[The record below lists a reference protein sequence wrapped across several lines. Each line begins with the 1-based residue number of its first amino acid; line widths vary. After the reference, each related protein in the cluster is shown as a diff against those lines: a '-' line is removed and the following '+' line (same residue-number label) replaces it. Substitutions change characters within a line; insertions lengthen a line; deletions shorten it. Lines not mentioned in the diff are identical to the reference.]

1 LYKDTLASEK
11 RERSSGL
18 RKQLPLICLILLG
31 ISGMSTFSLLLFASK
46 ASTSAITTNTLNT
59 AIGSNPTETVPM
71 PTVAI
76 SPNVSSAISVAGQ
89 NWATPS
95 IETPAAKPIVTPYST
110 GLASLPGNP
119 EDTGKNI
126 HVGLPSV
133 TFIPSG
139 QKLLDANPPVHEVWN
154 WNNGEKGSKYPSIYM
169 GDYFPVDR
177 QPDFRYYKGAEPLS
191 WFQTQHPD
199 WLEYKCDQTT
209 IAYEFGQGT
218 DIPLDTANPAVLS
231 WLETTFY
238 GPAAASGNFKH
249 LDFDNFQMENGGSYS
264 GQRCGHFDTSHRW
277 VQQYTGTS
285 DDPQYRANEIQ
296 MASNLQSWLH
306 KSYPNVAFAANF
318 SYDNTY
324 PADSDSLMSH
334 VDLLFDEQGFTN
346 GNNGP
351 PYNYTDAAW
360 VAKARHMWNFIVSG
374 HGWQDINQFGT
385 PFKTLSNAQ
394 KQWAIANYL
403 LLKNNASWIY
413 ICGYQE
419 YGTLL
424 LTPEYTAPIGSPTD
438 TYYVNQNV
446 YGRDFTNGVVLVN
459 PSSHGSFTVSLSGT
473 YHDLY
478 GHIIGSKLTLAPV
491 SAIILL
497 NG

>member
-1 LYKDTLASEK
+1 V
-11 RERSSGL
+11 
-18 RKQLPLICLILLG
+18 ICLILFG
-31 ISGMSTFSLLLFASK
+31 IGGMSTLTLQFFATTANTSTTHSLS
-46 ASTSAITTNTLNT
+46 ST
-59 AIGSNPTETVPM
+59 
-71 PTVAI
+71 I
-76 SPNVSSAISVAGQ
+76 SPISTVTTLLTAVTISPAATAVTGQNRGSLSVA
-89 NWATPS
+89 TP
-95 IETPAAKPIVTPYST
+95 TAKPIVTSYSA

-119 EDTGKNI
+119 EDTANNI

-133 TFIPSG
+133 TYIPNG
-139 QKLLDANPPVHEVWN
+139 QDLIDAIPAVQEVWN
-154 WNNGEKGSKYPSIYM
+154 WNNGERGSKYPSIYD
-169 GDYFPVDR
+169 GSYFPVDR
-177 QPDFRYYKGAEPLS
+177 QPDIRYNKGAEPLS

-199 WLEYKCDQTT
+199 WLEYQCDRTT
-209 IAYEFGQGT
+209 IAYEFGQNT

-231 WLETTFY
+231 WLEATFY
-238 GPAAASGNFKH
+238 GSAAASGNFKH
-249 LDFDNFQMENGGSYS
+249 LDFDNFQMENGGSYN
-264 GQRCGHFDTSHRW
+264 GQRCGHFDTSRHW
-277 VQQYTGTS
+277 VQQYNGKS
-285 DDPQYRANEIQ
+285 NDPNYRVNEIK
-296 MASNLQSWLH
+296 MANNLQSWLH

-324 PADSDSLMSH
+324 PTDSDSLMSH

-360 VAKARHMWNFIVSG
+360 VAKAGHTWNFIAAG
-374 HGWQDINQFGT
+374 HGWQDINQFGSS
-385 PFKTLSNAQ
+385 FSTLSKAQ

-424 LTPEYTAPIGSPTD
+424 LTPEYAAPIGSPTD
-438 TYYVNQNV
+438 TYFANQNV
-446 YGRDFTNGVVLVN
+446 YRRDFTNGVVLVN
-459 PSSHGSFTVSLSGT
+459 PSSHGSVTVWLSGT

-478 GHIIGSKLTLAPV
+478 GQTIGSKLTLAPV